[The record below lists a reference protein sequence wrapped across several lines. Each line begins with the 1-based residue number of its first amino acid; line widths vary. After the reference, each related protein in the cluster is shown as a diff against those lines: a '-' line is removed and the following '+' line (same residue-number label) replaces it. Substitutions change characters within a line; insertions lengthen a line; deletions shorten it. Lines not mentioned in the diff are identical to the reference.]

1 MEKFNPNNLWINYR
15 LSNMNQLQPRRYTL
29 THSDETAEL
38 FLTVGPDFNCE
49 KLSSQRDEVIG
60 EWQTDSLGQYYF
72 YIFIHV
78 DNVNGAISSVKRNE
92 IFTRELP
99 LALKAI
105 KHGDPCLFLRYPQF
119 LNAPIYVYFQ
129 SQDSSINRTEC
140 YGCFNDY

>member
-38 FLTVGPDFNCE
+38 FLTVGSDFNCE

-60 EWQTDSLGQYYF
+60 EWQTHSLGQYYF

-78 DNVNGAISSVKRNE
+78 DNVNGKLSLR
-92 IFTRELP
+92 
-99 LALKAI
+99 LKEM
-105 KHGDPCLFLRYPQF
+105 KFLQENF
-119 LNAPIYVYFQ
+119 H
-129 SQDSSINRTEC
+129 
-140 YGCFNDY
+140 